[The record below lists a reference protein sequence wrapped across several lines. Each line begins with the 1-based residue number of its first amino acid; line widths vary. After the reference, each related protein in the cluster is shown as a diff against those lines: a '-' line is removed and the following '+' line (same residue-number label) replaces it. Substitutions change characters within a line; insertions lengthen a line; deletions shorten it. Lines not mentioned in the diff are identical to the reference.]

1 METKQ
6 AQDGRFVTGS
16 TLRHVVVMTTT
27 GAVGLVA
34 VFLVDL
40 VSLLYISWL
49 GVKSVTAGVGLA
61 TILLF
66 FVTSINVGLMI
77 ATGALVA
84 RRLGARDREGARRLA
99 ASTLAW
105 SVIAATAATLA
116 IWPLVPTIMGW
127 LGAEGAA
134 KEVAVGFVT
143 MVLPA
148 NILMALGMGA
158 SGVLRAVGDARR
170 AMYVTLSGAL
180 FTAVLDPILIFGLGL
195 GWQGAALGMIAARV
209 VFVAVGLW
217 GVVRVHD
224 LLARPALADLLR
236 DGPPMAHIAGPAIL
250 TAIASPVA
258 AGFAARFIAQ
268 FGDEA
273 IAGNAIVERLVP
285 LAFGGLFALSGAV
298 GPILGQN
305 WGAARYDRMKR
316 ILRDSMLVA
325 GIYVLV
331 TWALL
336 VVFRHEIV
344 ALFGIS
350 GAAAEL
356 VAFFCLISGPVWF
369 FNGLLFVANASFN
382 NLGYPL
388 FSTAFN
394 WGRATLG
401 VVPFAWLGAA
411 LAGPQGVLAGV
422 GLGAIGFGVAAIA
435 TAFWTVR
442 TLERRDGAARLR
454 RDEIREAGVAPPAA
468 PPEKPSS
475 AAAQRVG

>member
-1 METKQ
+1 MDASG
-6 AQDGRFVTGS
+6 AQDGRFVGGS
-16 TLRHVVVMTTT
+16 TLRHVVVMTVT
-27 GAVGLVA
+27 GAIGLVA
-34 VFLVDL
+34 IFLVDL

-49 GVKSVTAGVGLA
+49 GVKAVTAGVGLA

-77 ATGALVA
+77 ATAALVSRA
-84 RRLGARDREGARRLA
+84 LGARDREGARRLA
-99 ASTLAW
+99 TSTLTW
-105 SVIAATAATLA
+105 SVLGATLATAA
-116 IWPLVPTIMGW
+116 IWPLAPVIMTW
-127 LGAEGAA
+127 LGATGEAHA
-134 KEVAVGFVT
+134 VATRFVQ

-148 NILMALGMGA
+148 NIVMAFGMGA

-180 FTAVLDPILIFGLGL
+180 VTALLDPVLIFGLGL
-195 GWQGAALGMIAARV
+195 GWQGAAIGMIVSRF
-209 VFVAVGLW
+209 VFALVGLH
-217 GVVRVHD
+217 GVLRVHG
-224 LLARPALADLLR
+224 LLARPTRPDLR
-236 DGPPMAHIAGPAIL
+236 RHAGPMAHIAGPAVL

-258 AGFAARFIAQ
+258 AGFAASVIAR

-285 LAFGGLFALSGAV
+285 FAFGGLFALSGAI

-305 WGAARYDRMKR
+305 WGALRYDRMR
-316 ILRDSMLVA
+316 AILRDSMLVA
-325 GIYVLV
+325 GVYVLV

-336 VVFRHEIV
+336 VLLRHEIV
-344 ALFGIS
+344 ALFGIG

-356 VAFFCLISGPVWF
+356 VVFFCLISGPVWF

-401 VVPFAWLGAA
+401 TLPFALAGAA
-411 LAGPQGVLAGV
+411 LAGPEGVLAGV
-422 GLGAIGFGVAAIA
+422 GIGAVGFGIAALA

-442 TLERRDGAARLR
+442 TLERRDGATAASEAKTSVPPLLR
-454 RDEIREAGVAPPAA
+454 EEADGI
-468 PPEKPSS
+468 
-475 AAAQRVG
+475 GG

>member
-1 METKQ
+1 MDETHP
-6 AQDGRFVTGS
+6 ATDSRDGRFVTGS

-34 VFLVDL
+34 IFLVDL
-40 VSLLYISWL
+40 LSLLYISWL
-49 GVKSVTAGVGLA
+49 GVKAVTAGVGLA

-77 ATGALVA
+77 ATAALVSRA
-84 RRLGARDREGARRLA
+84 LGQRDRDGARRLA
-99 ASTLAW
+99 SATLAW
-105 SVIAATAATLA
+105 SIVAATVATVA
-116 IWPLVPTIMGW
+116 IWPLVPGVMRY
-127 LGAEGAA
+127 LGADGLAL
-134 KEVAVGFVT
+134 EVSVAFVR

-148 NILMALGMGA
+148 NILMAAGMGA

-170 AMYVTLSGAL
+170 AMYVTLAGAAVI
-180 FTAVLDPILIFGLGL
+180 AVLDPLLIFGLGL
-195 GWQGAALGMIAARV
+195 GWQGAAVGMIVSRV

-217 GVVRVHD
+217 GVLRVHD
-224 LLARPALADLLR
+224 LLARPSLADMAR
-236 DGPPMAHIAGPAIL
+236 HGPAMGFIAGPAIL

-258 AGFAARFIAQ
+258 SGFVARFIAG

-305 WGAARYDRMKR
+305 WGAGRYDRMNR
-316 ILRDSMLVA
+316 ILRDSALVA
-325 GIYVLV
+325 ALYVLV

-336 VVFRHEIV
+336 VVFRFEIV
-344 ALFGIS
+344 ALFGIT
-350 GAAAEL
+350 GDAAAL
-356 VAFFCLISGPVWF
+356 VAFFCLIAGPVWF

-394 WGRATLG
+394 WGRAVVGTL
-401 VVPFAWLGAA
+401 PFAWAGAA
-411 LAGPQGVLAGV
+411 LGGPEGVLLGV
-422 GLGAIGFGVAAIA
+422 GIGAVGFGCAAIA

-442 TLERRDGAARLR
+442 TLERRDAGRLR
-454 RDEIREAGVAPPAA
+454 AADGAREPVET
-468 PPEKPSS
+468 PE
-475 AAAQRVG
+475 RV